1 MEKQRIASVTKVFIQ
16 PYSFLLLLLRAFR
29 QPLLFN
35 FCNSPLFQRV
45 KF

>member
-16 PYSFLLLLLRAFR
+16 PYSFLLLLRAFR

-45 KF
+45 KS